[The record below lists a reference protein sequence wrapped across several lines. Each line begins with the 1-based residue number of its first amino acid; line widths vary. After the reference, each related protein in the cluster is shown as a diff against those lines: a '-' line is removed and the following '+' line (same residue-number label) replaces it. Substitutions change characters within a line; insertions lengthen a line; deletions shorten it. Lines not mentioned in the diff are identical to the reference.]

1 MLFQSNLFETKLGFI
16 HSLAPKYFFWP
27 KIMPIVLDKED
38 VPMTPSAGVPP
49 SVPVD
54 KSLDPGEAIVPSD
67 TVDVMAAIVALNETF
82 KMPETPASDDNT
94 TATLIISAILIYFLI
109 KIVFRFLPWILGITA
124 VIILLKM
131 YGGA

>member
-1 MLFQSNLFETKLGFI
+1 MPVTLKLE
-16 HSLAPKYFFWP
+16 P
-27 KIMPIVLDKED
+27 
-38 VPMTPSAGVPP
+38 VPMVAAEPVPA
-49 SVPVD
+49 D
-54 KSLDPGEAIVPSD
+54 KALDPGEAIVPSD

-131 YGGA
+131 AGNA

>member
-1 MLFQSNLFETKLGFI
+1 MPVTLKLE
-16 HSLAPKYFFWP
+16 P
-27 KIMPIVLDKED
+27 
-38 VPMTPSAGVPP
+38 
-49 SVPVD
+49 VPVVAAEPVPAGE
-54 KSLDPGEAIVPSD
+54 SLDPGEAIVPSD
-67 TVDVMAAIVALNETF
+67 AVDVMAQIVTLNETF
-82 KMPETPASDDNT
+82 KVPEIPANDDNT

>member
-1 MLFQSNLFETKLGFI
+1 
-16 HSLAPKYFFWP
+16 
-27 KIMPIVLDKED
+27 
-38 VPMTPSAGVPP
+38 
-49 SVPVD
+49 
-54 KSLDPGEAIVPSD
+54 
-67 TVDVMAAIVALNETF
+67 MAAIVALNETF

-131 YGGA
+131 AGNA